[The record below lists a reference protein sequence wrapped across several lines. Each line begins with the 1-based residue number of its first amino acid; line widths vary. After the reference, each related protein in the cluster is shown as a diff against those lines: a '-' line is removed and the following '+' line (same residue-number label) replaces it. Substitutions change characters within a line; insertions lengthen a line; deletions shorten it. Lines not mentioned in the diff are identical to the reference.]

1 MKSKSLFIAAMVF
14 LIPALAFAGQRNSAN
29 VQLDHPVQVAGTQLG
44 PGNYK
49 MIWQGNG
56 PDVSVSFIQG
66 KKIVITAFAKLV
78 SDPASQ
84 PGAIET
90 RTATDKTVILHAV
103 ELENESIQFENAI
116 SAAGN

>member
-1 MKSKSLFIAAMVF
+1 MKPKVLVFVTIVF
-14 LIPALAFAGQRNSAN
+14 LPVLAFAGQRNSAN
-29 VQLDHPVQVAGTQLG
+29 VELDQSVTIEGTQLA

-66 KKIVITAFAKLV
+66 EKIVTTAFAKLV

-90 RTATDKTVILHAV
+90 HTATDKTVILQAV
-103 ELENESIQFENAI
+103 ELKNETIQFEDAV